1 MFEERFQRIL
11 EDITILNRNLTK
23 DTIERRKN
31 KLITDK
37 WVEKLRTITEQFR
50 TVHKIYK
57 GDSCKAAEDKFIA
70 DIIAKIGEKIEKVQT
85 ELRKRQVEH
94 NNDKMGEKFELKTAG
109 NLIPHIGNTEESIRA
124 FIDAIELY
132 DEFLDNEGKPQ
143 LTKYLLKVKL
153 TQAAKLRLKTT
164 YNSNAALITDIKEKF
179 LVKQSIPVLSA
190 EINSAKQENRSI
202 EKFGRSLE
210 ELMAKLTIAQAEG
223 NRDAEEVLAKVNE
236 KIAISVFT
244 NGLKNDKIKT
254 ILKAKNF
261 STLAEA
267 ITSAK
272 NEESLTRTETA
283 GMYHMNKTYRG
294 GRRNTTNGYK
304 NSFDRRKEGNKTY
317 NNRNTNGNEVR
328 QYHNRGRSQRNRGAG
343 HGHRGRN
350 NNWSQGRNPSNR
362 NSPGAYFATEEQPRQ
377 EQPHTS
383 TIQEVDFFRG
393 PSNGGR

>member
-1 MFEERFQRIL
+1 MFEERIQRIV

-37 WVEKLRTITEQFR
+37 WLEKLRTITEQFR

-70 DIIAKIGEKIEKVQT
+70 DIIAKIGEKIGKVQT

-132 DEFLDNEGKPQ
+132 DEFLDDEGKPQ
-143 LTKYLLKVKL
+143 LTKYLLKVKP
-153 TQAAKLRLKTT
+153 TQAAKLRLKTS

-210 ELMAKLTIAQAEG
+210 ERKAKLTIAQAE
-223 NRDAEEVLAKVNE
+223 
-236 KIAISVFT
+236 
-244 NGLKNDKIKT
+244 
-254 ILKAKNF
+254 
-261 STLAEA
+261 
-267 ITSAK
+267 
-272 NEESLTRTETA
+272 
-283 GMYHMNKTYRG
+283 
-294 GRRNTTNGYK
+294 
-304 NSFDRRKEGNKTY
+304 
-317 NNRNTNGNEVR
+317 
-328 QYHNRGRSQRNRGAG
+328 
-343 HGHRGRN
+343 
-350 NNWSQGRNPSNR
+350 
-362 NSPGAYFATEEQPRQ
+362 
-377 EQPHTS
+377 
-383 TIQEVDFFRG
+383 
-393 PSNGGR
+393 